1 MPSESAAT
9 PGAFPGPGPGRRP
22 TLRACLSVPYVLAV
36 ESFESA
42 TGQWL
47 RRAFHPEIP
56 TPDSIGEDTVE
67 VIQRAQLYLFREI
80 ARRWVAGEAVPMPRP
95 PLAVLDVEGVL
106 RRYGLDSIVDLLDV
120 PPDQ

>member
-1 MPSESAAT
+1 MPSEAAAT
-9 PGAFPGPGPGRRP
+9 PGAFPAPGRGP

-42 TGQWL
+42 SGQWL

-67 VIQRAQLYLFREI
+67 VIERAELYLFREI
-80 ARRWVAGEAVPMPRP
+80 ARRWVVGEAVPMPRP

-106 RRYGLDSIVDLLDV
+106 RQYGLDSIVDLLDV

>member
-1 MPSESAAT
+1 MPSDAALT
-9 PGAFPGPGPGRRP
+9 PGRSPAPRGGL

-47 RRAFHPEIP
+47 RRAFYPEIP
-56 TPDSIGEDTVE
+56 APDSIGEDTVE
-67 VIQRAQLYLFREI
+67 VIERAELYLLQEI

-95 PLAVLDVEGVL
+95 PLAQLDVEGVL
-106 RRYGLDSIVDLLDV
+106 RRHGLESVVDLLDV
-120 PPDQ
+120 PAGR